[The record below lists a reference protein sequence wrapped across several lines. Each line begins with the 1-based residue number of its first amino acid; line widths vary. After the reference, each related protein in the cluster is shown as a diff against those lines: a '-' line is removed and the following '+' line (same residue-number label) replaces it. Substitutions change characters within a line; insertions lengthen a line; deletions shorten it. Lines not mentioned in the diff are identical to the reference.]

1 MGYKRI
7 HIDRGRIVHV
17 PTKFSA
23 AFVNSS
29 RKDEFNLSWDEF
41 TLLPGEF
48 TLATGNSS
56 PYGKNRT
63 WPGQLAL

>member
-48 TLATGNSS
+48 TLAAGDPWKCSRNSPS
-56 PYGKNRT
+56 FISLG
-63 WPGQLAL
+63 